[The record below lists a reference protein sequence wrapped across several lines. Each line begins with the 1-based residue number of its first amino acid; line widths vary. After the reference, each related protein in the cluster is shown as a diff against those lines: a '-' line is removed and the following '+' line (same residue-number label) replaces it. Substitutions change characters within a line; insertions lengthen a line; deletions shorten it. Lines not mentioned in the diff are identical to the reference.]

1 MRKKNH
7 VDPGKKELYIQ
18 GAAYLALLIIM
29 LIAIGM
35 RLNEAYRVD
44 QRSKITT
51 EKLVEA
57 NTLYDNGDYYDA
69 LQIYKTLV
77 KNYWSI
83 DRANSCRYL
92 LGKEAMESEDW
103 TGPKAYFSE
112 ITVSDYEDSDE
123 LIKICNEELEKAE
136 SAA

>member
-18 GAAYLALLIIM
+18 GAAYLALLIIR

>member
-1 MRKKNH
+1 M
-7 VDPGKKELYIQ
+7 
-18 GAAYLALLIIM
+18 
-29 LIAIGM
+29 
-35 RLNEAYRVD
+35 
-44 QRSKITT
+44 
-51 EKLVEA
+51 EA

-83 DRANSCRYL
+83 DRANSYRYL

-103 TGPKAYFSE
+103 TGAKAYFSE

-123 LIKICNEELEKAE
+123 LIKICNEELEKRKARLE
-136 SAA
+136 ERRSERYTIL